1 MKHLKTFENYEPI
14 NEELGVKDILLS
26 GLASIILSFGMAGNS
41 QAKNN
46 KPTAETELSQKKD
59 AKSKSEKITA
69 ELNSDQQKLVS
80 DFIKWCKGKG
90 KAKFDYFETQEDKEG
105 KKQALDILIESF
117 CDDMGFE
124 GIDEQEI
131 LSTVFDIKNISVEI
145 K

>member
-46 KPTAETELSQKKD
+46 KPTAETELSSKD
-59 AKSKSEKITA
+59 AKSKSKKIIA
-69 ELNSDQQKLVS
+69 ELNSDQQKLVT
-80 DFIKWCKGKG
+80 DFIKYCKGKG
-90 KAKFDYFETQEDKEG
+90 KLQFDNFKDQKNKKD

-117 CDDMGFE
+117 CDEMGFKE
-124 GIDEQEI
+124 NDDEKDFI
-131 LSTVFDIKNISVEI
+131 LTFFDIENISVEI